1 MTTVPFTALQAV
13 NPSAIIEL
21 YEIALDSTLHGS
33 TDILRFHNGTSL
45 VRNGDIKFA
54 SNTYTKF
61 PIECK
66 GFEYTAKGQFP
77 RPTITVSNASG
88 FITATLLGITGIAKD
103 LVGAKFTRIRTLAKF
118 IDDDNFPS
126 GTNPSGAVNTSTKFP
141 DEIYFIDRKMTENRE
156 VIQWE
161 AASALDLT
169 NVKIPKRIT
178 GIELFPSIGKYVG

>member
-1 MTTVPFTALQAV
+1 MTTVPFTDLQAV

-21 YEIALDSTLHGS
+21 YEIAFDSTLHGS
-33 TDILRFHNGTSL
+33 SDILRFHNGTSL

-66 GFEYTAKGQFP
+66 GFEYIAKGQFP

-88 FITATLLGITGIAKD
+88 FITATLLAITGIAKD

-118 IDDDNFPS
+118 IDADNFAD
-126 GTNPSGAVNTSTKFP
+126 GTNSTASPSTKFP

-178 GIELFPSIGKYVG
+178 GIELFPYIGKYVG

>member
-1 MTTVPFTALQAV
+1 MTTVPFTDLQAV

-33 TDILRFHNGTSL
+33 TDILKFHNGTSL

-118 IDDDNFPS
+118 IDADNFAD
-126 GTNPSGAVNTSTKFP
+126 GTNSTASPSTKFP

>member
-1 MTTVPFTALQAV
+1 MTTVPFTDLQAV

-61 PIECK
+61 PIECR
-66 GFEYTAKGQFP
+66 GFEYATKGQFP
-77 RPTITVSNASG
+77 RPIITVSNASG
-88 FITATLLGITGIAKD
+88 FITATLLAITGIAKD

-118 IDDDNFPS
+118 IDADNFAD
-126 GTNPSGAVNTSTKFP
+126 GTNSTASPSTKFP
-141 DEIYFIDRKMTENRE
+141 DEIYFIDRKITENRD

>member
-1 MTTVPFTALQAV
+1 MTTVPFTDLQAV

-21 YEIALDSTLHGS
+21 YEIAFDSTLHGS

>member
-1 MTTVPFTALQAV
+1 MTTVPFADLQSI

-21 YEIALDSTLHGS
+21 YEIALDATLHGS
-33 TDILRFHNGTSL
+33 SNVLRFHNGTSL
-45 VRNGDIKFA
+45 VSNGDIKFA
-54 SNTYTKF
+54 TETYEKF

-66 GFEYTAKGQFP
+66 GFEYTSGGQFP

-88 FITATLLGITGIAKD
+88 FITATLSTITTVGKD

-118 IDDDNFPS
+118 LDDNNFPS
-126 GTNPSGAVNTSTKFP
+126 SVNPFGTPSTTTKFP

-156 VIQWE
+156 AVQWE

-178 GIELFPSIGKYVG
+178 GVELFPSIGKYVG

>member
-1 MTTVPFTALQAV
+1 MTTVPFTDLQAV

-33 TDILRFHNGTSL
+33 SDILRFHNGTSL

-118 IDDDNFPS
+118 IDADNFAD
-126 GTNPSGAVNTSTKFP
+126 GTNSTASPSTKFP

>member
-1 MTTVPFTALQAV
+1 MTTVPFTDLQAV

-118 IDDDNFPS
+118 IDADNFAD
-126 GTNPSGAVNTSTKFP
+126 GTNSTASPSTKFP

>member
-1 MTTVPFTALQAV
+1 MTTVPFTDLQAV

-88 FITATLLGITGIAKD
+88 FITATLLAITGIAKD

-118 IDDDNFPS
+118 IDADNFADE
-126 GTNPSGAVNTSTKFP
+126 TNSTASPSTKFP
-141 DEIYFIDRKMTENRE
+141 DEIYFIDRKMTENRD

>member
-1 MTTVPFTALQAV
+1 MTTVPFTDLQAV

-33 TDILRFHNGTSL
+33 SDILRFHNGTSL

-66 GFEYTAKGQFP
+66 GFEYIAKGQFP

-118 IDDDNFPS
+118 IDADNFAD
-126 GTNPSGAVNTSTKFP
+126 GTNSTASPSTKFP